1 MREKFDKKKYLD
13 DLRYRQY
20 RSNQGRS
27 PERME
32 KIYKGCFVVLCAGI
46 VLCIVTLVCNLI

>member
-27 PERME
+27 PEKME